1 MPTTF
6 ECPAC
11 HRIIAADPPKAGSST
26 QVQCPLCNEG
36 VTVPVQTPPPAVES
50 GGPMP
55 YGGTPPGQLQ
65 QGMAVG
71 ALVCGIAGFVVCPL
85 VGIVGIILGI
95 IAIQRVNAEPHRYG
109 GRGLAIG
116 GICTGGGS
124 LLVGLIMI
132 PLMISILLPSL
143 SRAGELSKR
152 LVCEGQLRGLGTSM
166 RIYANDWSQ
175 GFPPDFDVLV
185 SSGEVTTKQFCC
197 PSSGA
202 IPGDVHACYVY
213 IEGQTTLD
221 DPRNVLVYEKPE
233 NHAGEGGNVLFLDGS
248 VEFIRPYSRVEE
260 LVAETKRRIAEARRK
275 TEDAAVA
282 PLP

>member
-11 HRIIAADPPKAGSST
+11 HRIIAAEAAPNT
-26 QVQCPLCNEG
+26 QVQCPLCNEV
-36 VTVPVQTPPPAVES
+36 VTVPVQTPPPAVE
-50 GGPMP
+50 GTGPMP
-55 YGGTPPGQLQ
+55 YGGRAPGQLQ
-65 QGMAVG
+65 QGMAIG
-71 ALVCGIAGFVVCPL
+71 ALVCGIAGFVACPL
-85 VGIVGIILGI
+85 VGVVGIILGI
-95 IAIQRVNAEPHRYG
+95 IAIQRAKAEPHRYG

-143 SRAGELSKR
+143 SRARELSKR
-152 LVCEGQLRGLGTSM
+152 LVCGAQLKGLGTSM
-166 RIYANDWSQ
+166 RIYANGWNQD
-175 GFPPDFDVLV
+175 FPPDFDVLV
-185 SSGEVTTKQFCC
+185 SSGAVTVEQFCC

-202 IPGDVHACYVY
+202 IPGDVNACYLY

-221 DPRNVLVYEKPE
+221 DPRNVLVYEKSG
-233 NHAGEGGNVLFLDGS
+233 NHADQGGNVLFLDGS

-260 LVAETKRRIAEARRK
+260 LVAQTKRRIAEARRK
-275 TEDAAVA
+275 AEDAAIA